1 MSHHVT
7 CCVTAVSYASSSFKK
22 QLKKRNKIN
31 IKLEKLNKRKEKL
44 SVYKV
49 FHNKWVTKKEHN
61 KDFVWI
67 GQWKIWEWIF
77 KKVGKEL
84 CKIEVSFFREEILKR
99 RDDVRIINNRLGFIL
114 LFFILDLD
122 ERCNVGMKPVIV
134 T

>member
-7 CCVTAVSYASSSFKK
+7 CCVTTVSYASSLSKK